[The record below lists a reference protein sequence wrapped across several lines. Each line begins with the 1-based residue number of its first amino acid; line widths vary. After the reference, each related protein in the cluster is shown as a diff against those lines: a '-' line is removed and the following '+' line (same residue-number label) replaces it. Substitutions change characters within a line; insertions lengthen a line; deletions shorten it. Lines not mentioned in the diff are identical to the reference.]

1 MIGSFLGRVL
11 VAVMV
16 DETLD
21 KVLLLP
27 DDRQVVFLEKL
38 LQFTHAD
45 SQCLLSQISSNLQI
59 CAYLELW
66 SVVCF
71 VKHVMLM

>member
-1 MIGSFLGRVL
+1 
-11 VAVMV
+11 MV

-38 LQFTHAD
+38 L
-45 SQCLLSQISSNLQI
+45 
-59 CAYLELW
+59 ELW